1 MVVHRLTQRGPQCA
15 ITSIVWNE
23 LNYGCERLESGKRKL
38 ELQAYLRDVVLTSF
52 PILPYDEEAA
62 AWHFVERTRL
72 ERAGAAEPVRWRA
85 NRCYRSRS

>member
-62 AWHFVERTRL
+62 AWHGVERP
-72 ERAGAAEPVRWRA
+72 A
-85 NRCYRSRS
+85 